1 MRHNVAKLTMPAGCC
16 KGGLIDRNGLPWDGR
31 KISFT
36 RSIGFVPASKRAP
49 MLSSLKKLET
59 SIADFRLK
67 TVMIA
72 ADL

>member
-1 MRHNVAKLTMPAGCC
+1 M
-16 KGGLIDRNGLPWDGR
+16 GR
-31 KISFT
+31 KEDIIHPFD
-36 RSIGFVPASKRAP
+36 GFAPASKRAP